1 VSGTRILVTGA
12 TGNVGRPLVSHLVDG
27 GADVRVAIRA
37 KDADSVRARGPIT
50 PVVFDFEDP
59 GTWAPSL
66 KGVRKLFLMR
76 PPALSDVRRYLHPV
90 IDAAKEAGVRHIVF
104 LSLLGAEKNPF
115 VPHAKVEKYILRSGL
130 PYTFLRPSFFMQNLS
145 TLHREDIREHDE
157 IFVPAGQGKT
167 SFIDTRDIAAV
178 AARTLLKP
186 HHEGKAYD
194 LTGPEALDYG
204 EVAAL
209 FTQVLRRPIRYTAP
223 SSLRFAWRWWRR
235 GQPPSFILVM
245 TAIYSVARLGRA
257 GLLTPD
263 TEKLL
268 GRAPISLRQFIQDH
282 RDRWKK

>member
-12 TGNVGRPLVSHLVDG
+12 TGNVGRPLVNHLVDG

-37 KDADSVRARGPIT
+37 RDKDAVRARGPIT
-50 PVVFDFEDP
+50 PVVFDFEDA
-59 GTWAPSL
+59 GTWAPAL

-76 PPALSDVRRYLHPV
+76 PPALSDVRHYLFPV
-90 IDAAKEAGVRHIVF
+90 IDAAKAAGVRHIVF

-115 VPHAKVEKYILRSGL
+115 VPHAKVEKYLLQSGV
-130 PYTFLRPSFFMQNLS
+130 PSTILRPSFFMQNLS
-145 TLHREDIREHDE
+145 TTHREDIREHDE

-178 AARTLLKP
+178 AARTLLKSN
-186 HHEGKAYD
+186 HEGRAYD
-194 LTGPEALDYG
+194 LTGSEALDYG

-209 FTQVLRRPIRYTAP
+209 FTEVLRRPIRYAAP
-223 SSLRFAWRWWRR
+223 SAVRFAWRWWRR
-235 GQPPSFILVM
+235 GQPPAFILVM

-257 GLLTPD
+257 DRVTPD

-268 GRAPISLRQFIQDH
+268 GRAPISLRQFIHDH